1 MRKVLHALFSLVLV
15 FVFTIA
21 KGQITIGAV
30 DAGPYGLGSNITVPL
45 NFAGNQSDLPIG
57 TIFELYLSD
66 AAGNF
71 INNGTRLNTF
81 SGIYTPALNGV
92 IPAGTIT
99 GIGYKLRVR
108 ISNPTNNPP
117 PINLDIPTTFSITG
131 VSIPP
136 FAVNQIS
143 PSNQLSGDNIG
154 VCPTAALASRTFIL
168 ADNDPP
174 GSTVT
179 LSLTNIATGVTTT
192 LTETN
197 NEYSSGALPLGTYSV
212 TATASIVI
220 GGITYKSIRTYIL
233 HNTTMQLGLG
243 DNGVSVGCLSA
254 NTGGA
259 LVSYG
264 IANIESN
271 YPGTIYRIN
280 WGDGTIQEFTRSQ
293 IINNSNLI
301 SHSFTETSCGR
312 GGAPDG
318 SNNNSFQATITT
330 VGVACATGN
339 KSITAYAQVFLNPVA
354 NITGNP
360 VGCTN
365 AQMTFTNASQGGTN
379 SDCSDDMD
387 YSWYIDGATIPIKRS
402 RIKDPLLYAFT
413 TSGRHTVRLV
423 AANDVG
429 ECSPSEYI
437 FNVCIQNPPQPAF
450 TLPGAAPLTIC
461 APGTIIPSNTTI
473 LDTNCDPTVTWSW
486 TVASV
491 VAGGAVAYT
500 NGTNA
505 NSREPA
511 FSFTA
516 PGEYALTLTVTTLSC
531 GTFSTTPQ
539 KIIVNGP
546 PTAALSPDIKLCENG
561 ILRFTQDAGRTQTIF
576 SGTLNDLADTY
587 TWTVSGGAYAFVEGT
602 TLHSKFPSIRFD
614 TFSEYTIKVTH
625 TNTCGTIEDTQVIT
639 FTEAPTIDLGLTQL
653 ICFNE
658 NVTLN
663 PVVTGTLIN
672 PAWTGG
678 TGTYNVNTAGIGTY
692 TPSPQE
698 KANGTLTL
706 TYSGT
711 TELAPPCNII
721 SKQLIINI
729 KPQILITGASS
740 ETICS
745 QTALNYILTSNSFS
759 SNTTYTWTAT
769 GSPSAGGFTNN
780 SSGTATAITDPLTN
794 SDPLNPAVV
803 TYTITPFRDG
813 CFGDPFTLTVTV
825 NPLPVLT
832 VSPGTTPI
840 CSGEQLGITMTSN
853 LPNTFYTWSSTV
865 TGVTDGVVTGNVPQP
880 TPLNTDVINN
890 RVSNTGTTQAT
901 VTYTIT
907 PHYNVTTQNPDGCIG
922 DSRIIEVKIDPALT
936 VANAGQPE
944 DICDRPTYTLNGNT
958 PVVGT
963 GLWTSDTDN
972 PPGVTFNNPTLP
984 NATVSGLTAGQDYTF
999 IWTISAP
1006 GACNST
1012 SSQVTITVNT
1022 PTNPGQTSTVSTIV
1036 CEGTNSG
1043 TITLSGNNGTVLS
1056 WESSINNGASWQ
1068 PITNTTSTLNYSNI
1082 VATTQYRAV
1091 VQNGQCAAAN
1101 STITTI
1107 TVTPATTIANAGAD
1121 QTLCNETT
1129 VQLNAISALKTG
1141 ETGLWTVSPNLP
1153 NTVIVNPT
1161 NPSTQVTN
1169 LAPGTTYTFTWTIT
1183 GPSPCGPTNDA
1194 VTITDLLPLTNSISS
1209 TSTEVCY
1216 NQVITIT
1223 GSSPTGGSGT
1233 YAYQWEASSD
1243 GTNWGPIN
1251 GQTGK
1256 DLSFQLQSTQSFR
1269 RVVSSSSCTA
1279 ISNVIRVI
1287 AQPPIANNTIAANQT
1302 ICTGIIPAGLTGSI
1316 PTGSDGNFNYQWQ
1329 SSTNG
1334 STWTDINAAVFATYA
1349 PPALTTTTLYRRIV
1363 STITCNGD
1371 LRSISNTVTI
1381 TVRPNAEAEYTYT
1394 TDQACAP
1401 FVINASNVKAV
1412 PYPDRN
1418 ATYSWYANDQL
1429 IGTGITFPG
1438 YTITTSN
1445 TIVTIKLVTT
1455 ASTGCQPDEML
1466 HDFSTSQAV
1475 TPSFTQSAASGCGPL
1490 VVNFVNTSSSLQGV
1504 TFRWDFGNGQT
1515 SSQTMPGGVT
1525 FQPDPTGKDTTYT
1538 VRLTAITVCGTSS
1551 TTSTVFIKAKPIS
1564 IFSPSRTV
1572 GCSPMTVTF
1581 TNTSPGS
1588 TNTYYYDF
1596 GDGTLLTK
1604 TDKSPVSHTFITNV
1618 VRDYTVKMVSE
1629 NECGRDESSYTIR
1642 VSPNTVLPELV
1653 VNANEQTGC
1662 APFTVNFYNNSRGAN
1677 LFRYDF
1683 GDGSTPTITR
1693 TAPEVVRHTFTT
1705 AGTYTVTLTASNGC
1719 SDTTTTEQITVLPQ
1733 PITGFSADVTLGCPG
1748 LAVQFRNTSVDGVS
1762 YLWDFG
1768 DGSSSTEFQPRHVFS
1783 GAQEYYTVS
1792 LTATNSLGC
1801 TATTTLNQ
1809 YIHVVPPPMALFN
1822 VAPSTVISIPNYTF
1836 RFEDESTNNPTI
1848 WAWDFGDGTTSS
1860 LRNPSHTYPDT
1871 GKYVVTLRVSNQQ
1884 GCFTT
1889 TFKTVTIVGVPGYL
1903 FVPNSFMPGSPT
1915 PELRTFI
1922 AKGSGI
1928 KSWKFSVFNKWGQTL
1943 WETTELNEGRPVQ
1956 GWDGTYNGVLQPQGV
1971 YFWKIDVEFVNGS
1984 AWKGMTYDSS
1994 APKKTGVIHLIR

>member
-21 KGQITIGAV
+21 KGQITSVTV
-30 DAGPYGLGSNITVPL
+30 DPGPYTPNSTIAATFTLGP
-45 NFAGNQSDLPIG
+45 DCIG
-57 TIFELYLSD
+57 RNNVFQMYLSD
-66 AAGNF
+66 ANGNF
-71 INNGTRLNTF
+71 VSATPIGTYTGFYSTYVNGIIPTGTPTGTGYRIRISTNPATTSLISAPFSIVATGTPAIARLTSISTINTNPVIFGSCNSSNNASFRFVNESNTGVVTVTINNELTPGAPTLLTYTAINDGRTF
-81 SGIYTPALNGV
+81 SQVPQAHFTVFARAVMPD
-92 IPAGTIT
+92 GTIGTQAYFLVNNRAVTAFSTT
-99 GIGYKLRVR
+99 G
-108 ISNPTNNPP
+108 
-117 PINLDIPTTFSITG
+117 
-131 VSIPP
+131 
-136 FAVNQIS
+136 
-143 PSNQLSGDNIG
+143 
-154 VCPTAALASRTFIL
+154 
-168 ADNDPP
+168 
-174 GSTVT
+174 
-179 LSLTNIATGVTTT
+179 TTT
-192 LTETN
+192 VCFPNGLFQYNVDVNTDIGIKVN
-197 NEYSSGALPLGTYSV
+197 FPGNTY
-212 TATASIVI
+212 
-220 GGITYKSIRTYIL
+220 L
-233 HNTTMQLGLG
+233 
-243 DNGVSVGCLSA
+243 
-254 NTGGA
+254 
-259 LVSYG
+259 
-264 IANIESN
+264 
-271 YPGTIYRIN
+271 IN
-280 WGDGTIQEFTRSQ
+280 WGDGTSNEYTFCDIQKNNGQVQHTFTQSSCGLTYSSGVETTYNAFGVNVGVVSPFCGRVGAPLSTPAIVVSKPDNRFSFPAVACLPDPVTFVNQ
-293 IINNSNLI
+293 SLAGQKPNSN
-301 SHSFTETSCGR
+301 S
-312 GGAPDG
+312 P
-318 SNNNSFQATITT
+318 
-330 VGVACATGN
+330 
-339 KSITAYAQVFLNPVA
+339 
-354 NITGNP
+354 
-360 VGCTN
+360 GCTDN
-365 AQMTFTNASQGGTN
+365 TVYYNWYVDGVLIAEEKPRNFDFVYTFPTKGQH
-379 SDCSDDMD
+379 M
-387 YSWYIDGATIPIKRS
+387 
-402 RIKDPLLYAFT
+402 
-413 TSGRHTVRLV
+413 VRLT
-423 AANDVG
+423 
-429 ECSPSEYI
+429 SLSEGGCQADPVEFPI
-437 FNVCIQNPPQPAF
+437 CIQDPPAPGF
-450 TLPGAAPLTIC
+450 TLPATTLCLSSATLTPTNTSVIDNTCTNVGAPVYTWAITPPSGATYNVNGFSPTFNFTQIGVYSITLNIQSATCNRTTAPQEIVVNST
-461 APGTIIPSNTTI
+461 PQTTMSANAR
-473 LDTNCDPTVTWSW
+473 LCSK
-486 TVASV
+486 
-491 VAGGAVAYT
+491 GG
-500 NGTNA
+500 
-505 NSREPA
+505 E
-511 FSFTA
+511 FSFGPNGGITR
-516 PGEYALTLTVTTLSC
+516 TVTT
-531 GTFSTTPQ
+531 G
-539 KIIVNGP
+539 
-546 PTAALSPDIKLCENG
+546 TAA
-561 ILRFTQDAGRTQTIF
+561 A
-576 SGTLNDLADTY
+576 LNDTY
-587 TWTVSGGAYAFVEGT
+587 TWTVTGGTNYSFDPSTPANSQYPKIIFTDYGSYTV
-602 TLHSKFPSIRFD
+602 TLVHK
-614 TFSEYTIKVTH
+614 
-625 TNTCGTIEDTQVIT
+625 NNCN
-639 FTEAPTIDLGLTQL
+639 PTGLTTSQ
-653 ICFNE
+653 
-658 NVTLN
+658 TLTFLPSPS
-663 PVVTGTLIN
+663 PVVTVDPTVCYGANIDLIATINNNNPGTTFSWSSSGN
-672 PAWTGG
+672 GTFSDPASLTP
-678 TGTYNVNTAGIGTY
+678 TY
-692 TPSPQE
+692 TPSAADLNALSTTITLLVNTGIPGE
-698 KANGTLTL
+698 CELVSAIKTVTILPDNTGTNTIQNICSGQALAYTPESSVSTSSFRWTAVNADGNAQPG
-706 TYSGT
+706 TYPTSGIGDIN
-711 TELAPPCNII
+711 A
-721 SKQLIINI
+721 SSIINTSSTARA
-729 KPQILITGASS
+729 QII
-740 ETICS
+740 
-745 QTALNYILTSNSFS
+745 
-759 SNTTYTWTAT
+759 
-769 GSPSAGGFTNN
+769 
-780 SSGTATAITDPLTN
+780 
-794 SDPLNPAVV
+794 
-803 TYTITPFRDG
+803 YTITPVSTNG
-813 CFGDPFTLTVTV
+813 VITCNGVPFTLTVNV
-825 NPLPVLT
+825 DPLPVLT
-832 VSPGTTPI
+832 ASPGTTPI

-853 LPNTFYTWSSTV
+853 LPNTLYTWSSTV

-907 PHYNVTTQNPDGCIG
+907 PHYNVTAQNPDGCIG

-963 GLWTSDTDN
+963 GLWTSDADN
-972 PPGVTFNNPTLP
+972 PPGVTFNNPALP
-984 NATVSGLTAGQDYTF
+984 NATVSGLIAGQDYTF

-1006 GACNST
+1006 GACNPT
-1012 SSQVTITVNT
+1012 SSEVTITVNT

-1068 PITNTTSTLNYSNI
+1068 PIANTTSTLNYTNI

-1129 VQLNAISALKTG
+1129 VQLNAISALKSG

-1161 NPSTQVTN
+1161 NPSTQVNN

-1223 GSSPTGGSGT
+1223 GSSPTGGNGT

-1401 FVINASNVKAV
+1401 FVINANNVKAV

-1445 TIVTIKLVTT
+1445 TSVTIKLVTT

-1809 YIHVVPPPMALFN
+1809 YIHVVPPPTALFN